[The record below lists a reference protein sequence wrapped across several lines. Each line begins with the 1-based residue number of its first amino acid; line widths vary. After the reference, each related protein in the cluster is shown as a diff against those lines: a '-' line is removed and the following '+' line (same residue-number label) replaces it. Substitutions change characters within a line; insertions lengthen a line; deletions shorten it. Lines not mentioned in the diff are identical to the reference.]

1 MENIKDGIYTY
12 SEWVVN
18 DIEKIQQLNAL
29 LVDER
34 NEKKRSEINEEIL
47 KEKATQREIVYSF
60 PISRIKSNC
69 VDCNISLGETFE
81 QLLKNNLSRGNY
93 CPNCNAKYGKLNY

>member
-18 DIEKIQQLNAL
+18 DIEKIQNLNAL
-29 LVDER
+29 LVEER
-34 NEKKRSEINEEIL
+34 NEKKRSQINEEIL

-69 VDCNISLGETFE
+69 ENCRIS
-81 QLLKNNLSRGNY
+81 
-93 CPNCNAKYGKLNY
+93 